1 MTHEFQARP
10 RRRHPEMLLLA
21 GAGSRADHTFS
32 FPSCQVRRLDSEARL
47 SDDTASQNIS
57 LAIRC
62 TGHGLRRNSVRQE
75 SFLNET
81 FQVL

>member
-1 MTHEFQARP
+1 
-10 RRRHPEMLLLA
+10 
-21 GAGSRADHTFS
+21 
-32 FPSCQVRRLDSEARL
+32 L
-47 SDDTASQNIS
+47 SDDAASQNIS